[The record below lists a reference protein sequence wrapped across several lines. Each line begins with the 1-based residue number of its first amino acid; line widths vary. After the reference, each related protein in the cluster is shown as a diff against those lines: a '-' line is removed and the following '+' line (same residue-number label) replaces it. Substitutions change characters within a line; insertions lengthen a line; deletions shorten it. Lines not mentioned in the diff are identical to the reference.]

1 MSLIGRCVEA
11 RKEVLQRTNSKA
23 TPDSDRCGFTAL
35 EVMMTLRMS
44 HTNST
49 ELAID
54 LRSITEQIE
63 EMSLLPNL
71 VIKK

>member
-1 MSLIGRCVEA
+1 
-11 RKEVLQRTNSKA
+11 
-23 TPDSDRCGFTAL
+23 
-35 EVMMTLRMS
+35 MTLRMS